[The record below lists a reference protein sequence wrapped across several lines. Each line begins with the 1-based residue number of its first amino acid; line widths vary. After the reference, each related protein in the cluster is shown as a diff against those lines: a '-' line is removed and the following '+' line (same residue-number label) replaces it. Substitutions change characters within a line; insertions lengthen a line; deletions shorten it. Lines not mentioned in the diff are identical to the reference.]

1 MAAEFLLLLYV
12 RYNQD
17 LVSKGTTIPHDN
29 YGEQHPSSNF
39 LYTLTCHYVNRGNIN
54 CILCILRFVITT
66 SQLRRTGVQ
75 YSCTSVFPV
84 SAKGFVR
91 CTGICLGTRL
101 RETHCASRFTRRS
114 AIRLHTSL
122 HTNQLVFKET
132 PWGGRRIVKTK
143 SKYFS
148 FLFFFCGRVS
158 FKHCLISI
166 EGAPGT
172 ELRIQLFVAI
182 TLRAEQKVTSI
193 YVEQI

>member
-1 MAAEFLLLLYV
+1 M
-12 RYNQD
+12 Q
-17 LVSKGTTIPHDN
+17 
-29 YGEQHPSSNF
+29 QHPSSNF

-66 SQLRRTGVQ
+66 LQLRSTGVQ
-75 YSCTSVFPV
+75 YSCKSVFPV

-122 HTNQLVFKET
+122 HTNQLVLKT

-172 ELRIQLFVAI
+172 KLRIQLFVTKGDI
-182 TLRAEQKVTSI
+182 NL
-193 YVEQI
+193 EQIWDLCACSRGCRKSREQVWDLCANSRSCRKRL